1 MEIDAL
7 EAMKKE
13 VAGKLF
19 MEMEDWDAFKPEDEA
34 EFDKVIGICISK
46 NKLSFK
52 EAWKSADDNK
62 KGFITLE
69 EFMEVLETLEIEFTH
84 D

>member
-1 MEIDAL
+1 MEL
-7 EAMKKE
+7 
-13 VAGKLF
+13 
-19 MEMEDWDAFKPEDEA
+19 EDWEAFKPDDEA

-52 EAWKSADDNK
+52 EAWKTADTHKND
-62 KGFITLE
+62 FITLE
-69 EFMEVLETLEIEFTH
+69 DFMEVLETLDIEFSH

>member
-34 EFDKVIGICISK
+34 EFDKVIGIINNC
-46 NKLSFK
+46 
-52 EAWKSADDNK
+52 
-62 KGFITLE
+62 
-69 EFMEVLETLEIEFTH
+69 TH
-84 D
+84 DNYHTINIW

>member
-7 EAMKKE
+7 EAMRKE

-19 MEMEDWDAFKPEDEA
+19 MEMEDWDAFKQEDEA
-34 EFDKVIGICISK
+34 EFDKVIGIWISK

-52 EAWKSADDNK
+52 EAWKAADGDKN
-62 KGFITLE
+62 GYITLE
-69 EFMEVLETLEIEFTH
+69 
-84 D
+84 